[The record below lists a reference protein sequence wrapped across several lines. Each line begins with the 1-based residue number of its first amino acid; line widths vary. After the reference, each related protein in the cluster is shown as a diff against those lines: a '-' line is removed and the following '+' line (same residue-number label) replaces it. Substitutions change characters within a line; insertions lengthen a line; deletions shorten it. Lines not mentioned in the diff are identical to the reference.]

1 MTESWAY
8 QFQLELED
16 NDTVALGNGGEN
28 GNGGNFSGNT
38 IDIATGN
45 SFNFGAAYGESQ
57 EAMYSDTETSESS
70 PYSVSLNLQ
79 DNDVVALG
87 NGGENGNGGNFTDNH
102 ITIDTGND
110 FNFG

>member
-1 MTESWAY
+1 MADNWAY
-8 QFQLELED
+8 AFSLELKD

-38 IDIATGN
+38 IDITTGN
-45 SFNFGAAYGESQ
+45 EFHFGAAYGETQ
-57 EAMYSDTETSESS
+57 EAMYCAPESPEPP
-70 PYSVSLNLQ
+70 PYSVSLHLE

-87 NGGENGNGGNFTDNH
+87 NGGANGNGGNFTDNT

-110 FNFG
+110 FHFG